1 VRDHPG
7 PRPAPGAVD
16 ALHAEVLAAGGSLA
30 RIREVL
36 RQHAPDESTLR
47 SLLRRPVAVP
57 FLEHL
62 GATPPWSERPAVLGA
77 VVLNP
82 KVTHALALRL
92 VSSLYWRDLADV
104 ARTPRVE
111 GAVRSRAEAIL
122 QERLSE
128 LRLGERITL
137 ARLATPPLLR
147 SLLSDPDPKVLEV
160 ALRNPRLR
168 EEDVVLAVRRDTAS
182 RSLLESVAASSR
194 WQESYAVRLALVLQP
209 RTPLAL
215 SLGRIRTLVKRDLLQ
230 VSETEALLPLIRLAA
245 LRVAGDQSG

>member
-1 VRDHPG
+1 MRDHPG
-7 PRPAPGAVD
+7 ASPGPGAID
-16 ALHAEVLAAGGSLA
+16 ALYADVLAAGGSLP
-30 RIREVL
+30 RIREL
-36 RQHAPDESTLR
+36 LSRHAPDEGTLR
-47 SLLRRPVAVP
+47 SLLRRPVAAP

-62 GATPPWSERPAVLGA
+62 GGTPPWSERPSVLGA

-82 KVTHALALRL
+82 RVPHVLALRL
-92 VSSLYWRDLADV
+92 VSSLYWRDLAEV
-104 ARTPRVE
+104 ASTPRVE

-122 QERLSE
+122 QERLTE

-168 EEDVVLAVRRDTAS
+168 EEDVVLAVRRANAS
-182 RSLLESVAASSR
+182 RALLESTAASSR

-215 SLGRIRTLVKRDLLQ
+215 SLGRIRSLVKRDLLQ
-230 VSETEALLPLIRLAA
+230 VSETETLLPLIRLAA